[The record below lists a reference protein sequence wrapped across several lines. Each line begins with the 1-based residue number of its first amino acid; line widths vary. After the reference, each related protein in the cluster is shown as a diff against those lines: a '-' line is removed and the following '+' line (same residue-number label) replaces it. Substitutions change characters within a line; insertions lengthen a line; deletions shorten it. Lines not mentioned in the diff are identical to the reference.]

1 MHIAIM
7 GSGQLA
13 QMMAKAGQ
21 TLNITCSFLADN
33 EEGAN
38 PVQGLGDIVYYDKDV
53 SAKALY
59 QLLGTPELIT
69 VEKEDVNLELLS
81 ELQQFCR
88 VAPSPG
94 AIAITQNRYREK
106 SFLNEMGLPTVQ
118 YYYASSAEQIKSAA
132 KNIGF
137 PLIIKAQEQGYDGKN
152 QWRCRSEQQLEALL
166 KAQSLGDVVLEQW
179 VDFTHEVSIIAA
191 RSVSGEKVFYSLT
204 ENDHKDGILVTSKA
218 PATGDL
224 RALETTAQSYINK
237 ILERLDYVG
246 ILSME
251 CFVVDGEII
260 INELAPRVHN
270 SGHWTQL
277 GSTTCQFENHLRAIS
292 AMPLGE
298 TKITGRT
305 AMLNILGKE
314 VNFQPLLTQNAE
326 VYSYQKSCRPGRK
339 MGHINFQAHSKSALE
354 QSLTTLKTHIYS

>member
-21 TLNITCSFLADN
+21 ALDITCSFLADN

-38 PVQGLGDIVYYDKDV
+38 PVQGLGDIVYYNKDV
-53 SAKALY
+53 SAQALY
-59 QLLGTPELIT
+59 QLLGAPDLIT
-69 VEKEDVNLELLS
+69 VEKEDVDLRVLN

-118 YYYASSAEQIKSAA
+118 YHHASSAEQIKSAA
-132 KNIGF
+132 QKIGF
-137 PLIIKAQEQGYDGKN
+137 PLIIKAQEQGYDGKS

-166 KAQSLGDVVLEQW
+166 CAQNLGDVVLEQW
-179 VDFTHEVSIIAA
+179 VNFTHEVSIIAA
-191 RSVSGEKVFYSLT
+191 RSPSAETVFYSLT
-204 ENDHKDGILVTSKA
+204 ENQHKDGILINSKA
-218 PATGDL
+218 PATGHL
-224 RALETTAQSYINK
+224 SALETTARSYINK

-292 AMPLGE
+292 DMPLGE
-298 TKITGRT
+298 TKITGCT

-314 VNFQPLLTQNAE
+314 VNFQTLLIKNAE

-339 MGHINFQAHSKSALE
+339 MGHINFQAHNESALE
-354 QSLTTLKTHIYS
+354 QSLATLEAHIYS